1 MKKIIPF
8 PEKKMKRQKRLQRA
22 ETRAAV
28 VSLSVASLLLGAVL
42 LNDQLARS
50 GRSSY
55 LISDN
60 THQPIQDLNRAIA
73 SATPMNPFRDLEWE
87 KKLAE
92 RLASK
97 GDSVV
102 GREPASIGRA
112 VSTVDQLRFGTLAGK
127 YRVAD
132 ESIQD
137 QVKIKQIDYI
147 QSEDANDRAI
157 YLNPDVFL
165 KDYGALLAVP
175 FAFYDSANPAQ
186 TNVREYRLLN
196 GQKKVV
202 GRAAFVLDEEGRFI
216 SLKVA
221 TEQDSANP

>member
-1 MKKIIPF
+1 MKKILPF
-8 PEKKMKRQKRLQRA
+8 PEKRMKRQKRLQRA
-22 ETRAAV
+22 ETRTAV
-28 VSLSVASLLLGAVL
+28 ISLSVASLLLGAVL

-50 GRSSY
+50 GKSSY

-60 THQPIQDLNRAIA
+60 SRNIQDLNRAIA

-87 KKLAE
+87 KQLAE
-92 RLASK
+92 RLAAK
-97 GDSVV
+97 NGSVV

-127 YRVAD
+127 YRV
-132 ESIQD
+132 ED
-137 QVKIKQIDYI
+137 QSVQSETKIKQIDYI
-147 QSEDANDRAI
+147 QSEDVSDRAV

-175 FAFYDSANPAQ
+175 FSFYDAANPGQ
-186 TNVREYRLLN
+186 HNVREYRLLN
-196 GQKKVV
+196 SEKKVI

-216 SLKVA
+216 SLKIA
-221 TEQDSANP
+221 SEQE